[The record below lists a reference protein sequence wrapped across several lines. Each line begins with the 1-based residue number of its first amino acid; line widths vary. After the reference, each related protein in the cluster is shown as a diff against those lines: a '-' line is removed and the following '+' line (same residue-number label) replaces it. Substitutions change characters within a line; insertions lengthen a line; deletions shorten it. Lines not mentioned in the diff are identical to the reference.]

1 MGIGFCAVRTNIILA
16 VSLIAITTL
25 VLTLISFVIG
35 KKFGDILGSKAQI
48 FGGTILVILAIKAL
62 F

>member
-1 MGIGFCAVRTNIILA
+1 MRNLFFRIFGVVFA